1 MAGKLAPRRQ
11 SSHVNAG
18 ASVRYQVAK
27 SAGPPPGLPHARLGG
42 QGVVLPR
49 CLVGRG
55 DIAGAG
61 AHGLVMPG

>member
-1 MAGKLAPRRQ
+1 MARKLAPRPQ
-11 SSHVNAG
+11 SGQVNTG

-27 SAGPPPGLPHARLGG
+27 SAGPPPGLPYARLGG

-55 DIAGAG
+55 DIAGA
-61 AHGLVMPG
+61 HGLVVPG